1 MKASR
6 SRSTL
11 GPPATS
17 QECDVA
23 LIYGVSQVTSYLRE
37 ILEYDDVLRDIWIE
51 GEVANLRRP
60 GSGHAYFTLRDSN
73 SSLRCV
79 LFRGSRGGTHLED
92 GVAVVAHG
100 RVSIYE
106 ARGDLQLIADIIQPE
121 GVGELQMRL
130 EQLRLKLQQEG
141 LFDESRKRSLPGF
154 PGRIGVV
161 TSPTGAVWQDI
172 RTVVA
177 RRYPLV
183 ELLLA
188 PAMVQ
193 GDAAAGTIV
202 EGLAALNRE
211 PDVDAII
218 VARGG
223 GSLEDLWPFNE
234 ESVARAVFASRVPVV
249 SAVGH
254 ETDFTICDLVADV
267 RAPTPSAAAELVVPD
282 RSELLVRLSAAAQDI
297 ETAVSQRLERASG
310 EVEALRSRVE
320 RAVPSLDDLRIHVD
334 DLLDDAKTRLAHRI
348 ELARVRVGGLSA
360 ALRTLSPLDTLR
372 RGYAIVVDPSTG
384 AVLSDA
390 RDTQPGSALDITLNK
405 GTIAVAVESVSA
417 NPVEP

>member
-1 MKASR
+1 M
-6 SRSTL
+6 
-11 GPPATS
+11 
-17 QECDVA
+17 A

-282 RSELLVRLSAAAQDI
+282 RSDLLIRLSAAAQDI

-334 DLLDDAKTRLAHRI
+334 DLLDDARTRLAHRI

>member
-1 MKASR
+1 MAF
-6 SRSTL
+6 
-11 GPPATS
+11 
-17 QECDVA
+17 
-23 LIYGVSQVTSYLRE
+23 IYGVSQVTSYLRD
-37 ILEYDDVLRDIWIE
+37 LLAYDDLLSDIWIE
-51 GEVANLRRP
+51 GEISNLRRP

-79 LFRGSRGGTHLED
+79 LFRNSRGAAHLKD
-92 GVAVVAHG
+92 GAAVVAHG
-100 RVSIYE
+100 RVSLYE
-106 ARGDLQLIADIIQPE
+106 VRGDLQLVADVIQPE

-130 EQLRLKLQQEG
+130 EQLKAALERQG
-141 LFDESRKRSLPGF
+141 LFDESRKRSLPDF
-154 PGRIGVV
+154 PRRIGVV

-172 RTVVA
+172 RTVIS

-193 GDAAAGTIV
+193 GDSSAATIV
-202 EGLAALNRE
+202 EGLSALNAE

-234 ESVARAVFASRVPVV
+234 ESVARAVFASRIPVV

-254 ETDFTICDLVADV
+254 ETDFTVCDLVADV

-282 RSELLVRLSAAAQDI
+282 RSDLLVRLSAAAQDI
-297 ETAVSQRLERASG
+297 ETTVSQRLEHASS

-334 DLLDDAKTRLAHRI
+334 DLLDDAKTRLSHRI
-348 ELARVRVGGLSA
+348 ELARARVGGLSA
-360 ALRTLSPLDTLR
+360 ALRTLSPVDTLR
-372 RGYAIVVDPSTG
+372 RGYAIVVDRSTD

-390 RDTQPGSALDITLNK
+390 RDTQPGSVLDITFNK
-405 GTIAVAVESVSA
+405 GTIAVAVESVSV